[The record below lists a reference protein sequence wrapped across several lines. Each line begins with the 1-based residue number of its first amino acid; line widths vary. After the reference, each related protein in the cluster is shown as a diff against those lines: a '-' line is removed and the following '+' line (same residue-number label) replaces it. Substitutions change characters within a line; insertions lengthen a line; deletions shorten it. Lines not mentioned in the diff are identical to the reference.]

1 MFFSLKGQSV
11 MEFQG
16 EEVQLN
22 SLILEF
28 ISIFAHNIDEEIFKI
43 EISSLQNN
51 TEGLRLGIGDFVNKY
66 KSAVPEI
73 NKLNTFIKKLDDG
86 EYFYILP
93 NVKKL
98 SDKQTVSIS
107 NELLSHIDSS
117 VDFASLQKSY
127 INIFQCVFDNYEMTS
142 VSTERKIK
150 IGERVK
156 ANRVCRFCKNTIA
169 TGATFKQEA
178 HAISES
184 LGNKT
189 IILNEECDTCN
200 AYFSQNV
207 ENNIFTYLKI
217 FTTFFGVKNKSN
229 NISKIKG
236 KNFEYENTG
245 DKNIILKFFDEDNA
259 DLSQPPVNIPLKF
272 YDKINKQSFYKAL
285 CKFALS
291 IIDSKNISHFDETTK
306 WIRTDKYY
314 EKLPKIATLASYS
327 FFDKHPRMIVYIRKT
342 DNQHLPFCVGEFHF
356 TFLTFV
362 FIVPTFSSCEDTFNN
377 DKEYEVFW
385 NCFKHFKEIKDWNL
399 EDYSDHY
406 TREIVFNMNFKQND
420 ITK

>member
-16 EEVQLN
+16 EELQLR

-28 ISIFAHNIDEEIFKI
+28 ISIFSHNIDEEEFKI
-43 EISSLQNN
+43 EISSLQKNS
-51 TEGLRLGIGDFVNKY
+51 ESLRLAIGGFVDKY
-66 KSAVPEI
+66 KSTVPVI
-73 NKLNTFIKKLDDG
+73 NRLNTFIKKIDDG

-98 SDKQTVSIS
+98 SDSQTISIS

-117 VDFASLQKSY
+117 VDLASLEKSY
-127 INIFQCVFDNYEMTS
+127 ADIFQCVFDNYETTS
-142 VSTERKIK
+142 FSTERKIK
-150 IGERVK
+150 IGEGIK

-169 TGATFKQEA
+169 TGATFNQEA

-189 IILNEECDTCN
+189 IILNEECDDCN

-207 ENNIFTYLKI
+207 EDNIFTYLKL
-217 FTTFFGVKNKSN
+217 FTTFFGIKNKGN
-229 NISKIKG
+229 KVSKIKG
-236 KNFEYENTG
+236 KNFEYINTG
-245 DKNIILKFFDEDNA
+245 NNNIILKYFDEDVSKLNE
-259 DLSQPPVNIPLKF
+259 PPVSIPLKF

-291 IIDSKNISHFDETTK
+291 IIDSKNMSHFDETTK
-306 WIRTDKYY
+306 WIRTDKFYD
-314 EKLPKIATLASYS
+314 KLPKIATLAAYN
-327 FFDKHPRMIVYIRKT
+327 FFDKHPRMLVYIRKS
-342 DNQHLPFCVGEFHF
+342 DNKNLPFCVGEFHF

-362 FIVPTFSSCEDTFNN
+362 FIVPTFSSDEDTYH
-377 DKEYEVFW
+377 DDSKYDVFW
-385 NCFKHFKEIKDWNL
+385 NCFKHFKEIKDWKF

-406 TREIVFNMNFKQND
+406 TREVIFNMNFNQND
-420 ITK
+420 IIG